1 MKEKKERRKGGGV
14 KSEVDFLIEAQLE
27 EEHVCLR
34 LLVLCSGKKVK
45 HAPSRVCLHTQALN
59 GEQVG
64 RCRDGRDGRVLEKGS
79 G

>member
-1 MKEKKERRKGGGV
+1 MKERRKGERTGG

-27 EEHVCLR
+27 EEHVCVC
-34 LLVLCSGKKVK
+34 LLVLYSRKKVK
-45 HAPSRVCLHTQALN
+45 HAPSSVCLHTQALN

-64 RCRDGRDGRVLEKGS
+64 RCRDGGMVVCRRKGS